1 MNTTV
6 NVSIGGYSFTLE
18 ENAYNTLQEYL
29 NTVKVKLGNDK
40 VAQETVNDI
49 EFRIAEL
56 LTEKIT
62 LGQVVTN
69 EMVTPIIEQIGK
81 PEDIGENNDSTS
93 NKQYRPKRLY
103 RNPDDSIIAGVC
115 GGLAAYFSVD
125 PLVFR
130 ILFFALLFLKGFGLL
145 LYILLWIAMPKAKTP
160 FQKMEMMGD
169 TENIDEIGR
178 RVRKEISNASDNLK
192 KSKAGNTV
200 NKFINLFG
208 QVMLYL
214 LKAMLVIVKVISIT
228 IGVLLIVSM
237 LLIFIALVGAV
248 FFASYSPDF
257 SGVIGGVGM
266 TLNEIIASVLDIS
279 SSYWI
284 TIPLFLTLAIPIV
297 ALIYAGI
304 RILFR
309 FRAKDGTIGIIATVI
324 WAAAVV
330 TLSLTFFFQMRGL
343 SVSEKVVKELEIS
356 PVNSNSK
363 IVLCK
368 SYNYMTDSTSSIEE
382 KVQIFDW
389 KIVTLKGKH
398 QLAGSPTLIID
409 KGFEAKP
416 RFEVIRKARGVNSY
430 TAADNAKDI
439 IYSLTLNDTL
449 AILDPLYIIP
459 EKTKWK
465 NQSVLIKL
473 YLPEGYGVYLDETL
487 TEMLEKYQPYSNYW
501 PDEMVG
507 KTWIMTANGLRI
519 AR

>member
-6 NVSIGGYSFTLE
+6 NASIGGFSFTLE
-18 ENAYNTLQEYL
+18 ESAYSTLQAYL
-29 NTVKVKLGNDK
+29 NQVKIKLGNDK
-40 VAQETVNDI
+40 AAQETVNDI

-56 LTEKIT
+56 LSEKIT

-69 EMVTPIIEQIGK
+69 DVVLQIIEQIGK
-81 PEDIGENNDSTS
+81 PEDFGEGNGSTG
-93 NKQYRPKRLY
+93 NKQYRQKRLY

-115 GGLAAYFSVD
+115 GGLAAYFRVD

-130 ILFFALLFLKGFGLL
+130 ILFIALLFLKGFGLL

-169 TENIDEIGR
+169 AENIDEIGR
-178 RVRKEISNASDNLK
+178 RVRKEISDASANLK
-192 KSKAGNTV
+192 KTKAGNTV

-237 LLIFIALVGAV
+237 LLIFIALVGAM

-257 SGVIGGVGM
+257 SGVIGGIGM

-309 FRAKDGTIGIIATVI
+309 FRAKDSTIGIIAAVI

-343 SVSEKVVKELEIS
+343 SVNEKVVKEFELT

-363 IVLCK
+363 IVVCK
-368 SYNYMTDSTSSIEE
+368 TYNYLTDSTSIKG

-398 QLAGSPTLIID
+398 QLAGSPTFIID
-409 KGFEAKP
+409 KSFEARP
-416 RFEVIRKARGVNSY
+416 RFEVIRKARGVNNY
-430 TAADNAKDI
+430 TAEENAKDI

-465 NQSVLIKL
+465 SQSVAVKL

-487 TEMLEKYQPYSNYW
+487 TDILEKYQPYSNYW

>member
-29 NTVKVKLGNDK
+29 NTVKVKLGNNRA
-40 VAQETVNDI
+40 AQETVNDI

-56 LTEKIT
+56 LSEKIT

-69 EMVTPIIEQIGK
+69 DMVTPIIEQIGK
-81 PEDIGENNDSTS
+81 PEDIGDNNGSTG

-115 GGLAAYFSVD
+115 GGLAAYFRVD

-130 ILFFALLFLKGFGLL
+130 ILFIALLFVKGFGLL

-160 FQKMEMMGD
+160 FQKMEMMGNA
-169 TENIDEIGR
+169 ENIEEIGR
-178 RVRKEISNASDNLK
+178 RVRKEISQANDNLK
-192 KSKAGNTV
+192 KSKTGNTF
-200 NKFINLFG
+200 NKLINLFG

-214 LKAMLVIVKVISIT
+214 LKALLVIVKVISIT

-237 LLIFIALVGAV
+237 LMIFIALVGAV

-266 TLNEIIASVLDIS
+266 TLNEIIAAVLDIS

-284 TIPLFLTLAIPIV
+284 TVPLFLTLAIPIV

-309 FRAKDGTIGIIATVI
+309 FKAKDGTIGIIAAVV

-343 SVSEKVVKELEIS
+343 SFSEKMVKEMEVS
-356 PVNSNSK
+356 PVKSNSK
-363 IVLCK
+363 IVSCK
-368 SYNYMTDSTSSIEE
+368 SYNYLTESTSVEE

-398 QLAGSPTLIID
+398 QLAGSPTLIIE
-409 KGFEAKP
+409 KSFEAKP
-416 RFEVIRKARGVNSY
+416 KFEVIRKARGVNSY
-430 TAADNAKDI
+430 TAENNAKDI
-439 IYSLTLNDTL
+439 IYSITLSDTL

-465 NQSVLIKL
+465 NQSVTVKL

-487 TEMLEKYQPYSNYW
+487 IDILEKYQPYSSYW

>member
-18 ENAYNTLQEYL
+18 ENAYNTLHEYL

-40 VAQETVNDI
+40 AAEETVSDI
-49 EFRIAEL
+49 EFHIAEL
-56 LTEKIT
+56 LSARIA

-69 EMVTPIIEQIGK
+69 EMITPIIEQIGK
-81 PEDIGENNDSTS
+81 PEDICESNYSTS
-93 NKQYRPKRLY
+93 NKLYRPKRLY

-115 GGLAAYFSVD
+115 GGLAAYFRAD

-130 ILFFALLFLKGFGLL
+130 ILFIALLFLKGFGLL
-145 LYILLWIAMPKAKTP
+145 LYILLWIALPKAKTP
-160 FQKMEMMGD
+160 FQKMEMMGEP
-169 TENIDEIGR
+169 ENIEDISKR
-178 RVRKEISNASDNLK
+178 IRKEINETSENLK
-192 KSKAGNTV
+192 KSKAGNAIGKIV
-200 NKFINLFG
+200 NLLG
-208 QVMLYL
+208 QVLLYMLNAL
-214 LKAMLVIVKVISIT
+214 LYIVKSISIA
-228 IGVLLIVSM
+228 IGVLLIVCM
-237 LLIFIALVGAV
+237 LLVFIALVGGV
-248 FFASYSPDF
+248 FFASFSPDF
-257 SGVIGGVGM
+257 SGTIGGVGM

-324 WAAAVV
+324 WAAAVA

-343 SVSEKVVKELEIS
+343 SVSEKVVKEFEVAPKS
-356 PVNSNSK
+356 SNSK
-363 IVLCK
+363 IVFCK
-368 SYNYMTDSTSSIEE
+368 TYNYLADSSSAEE

-389 KIVTLKGKH
+389 KIITLKGKH
-398 QLAGSPTLIID
+398 QLAGSPTLAIE
-409 KGFEAKP
+409 KSFGTKP
-416 RFEVIRKARGVNSY
+416 KFEVIRKARGGNSY
-430 TAADNAKDI
+430 SAKSNAKDI
-439 IYSLTLNDTL
+439 IYSITLNDTL
-449 AILDPLYIIP
+449 VILDPLYTIP

-465 NQSVLIKL
+465 NQSVTVKL
-473 YLPEGYGVYLDETL
+473 LLPEGYGVYLDETL
-487 TEMLEKYQPYSNYW
+487 TDILEDYQPYSNYW

>member
-1 MNTTV
+1 MNTTI
-6 NVSIGGYSFTLE
+6 NVSLGGYSFTLDE
-18 ENAYNTLQEYL
+18 SAYSTLQTYL
-29 NTVKVKLGNDK
+29 DEVKIKLGNDTA
-40 VAQETVNDI
+40 AQETVNDI

-56 LTEKIT
+56 LSEKIT
-62 LGQVVTN
+62 LGQVVTSD
-69 EMVTPIIEQIGK
+69 MVMPIIEQIGK
-81 PEDIGENNDSTS
+81 PEDIGDDGNTMSK
-93 NKQYRPKRLY
+93 KQYRSKRLY

-115 GGLAAYFSVD
+115 GGLAAYFRVD

-130 ILFFALLFLKGFGLL
+130 ILFIAFLFLKGFGLL

-169 TENIDEIGR
+169 AENIDEIGR

-200 NKFINLFG
+200 NKLINLFV
-208 QVMLYL
+208 QVLLYL
-214 LKAMLVIVKVISIT
+214 VKAMLVIVKVISIT
-228 IGVLLIVSM
+228 IGILLIVSM

-257 SGVIGGVGM
+257 SGVIGGVGI
-266 TLNEIIASVLDIS
+266 TLNQIIAAVLDIS

-309 FRAKDGTIGIIATVI
+309 FRAKDGTIGIIAAVI

-330 TLSLTFFFQMRGL
+330 TLSLTFFFQIRGL
-343 SVSEKVVKELEIS
+343 SVSEKVVKEFEIS

-363 IVLCK
+363 VVMCK
-368 SYNYMTDSTSSIEE
+368 SYNYLTDSTWVEE
-382 KVQIFDW
+382 TVQIFDW
-389 KIVTLKGKH
+389 KVFTLKGEH
-398 QLAGSPTLIID
+398 HLAGSPTLIIE
-409 KGFEAKP
+409 KSFEAKP
-416 RFEVIRKARGVNSY
+416 RLEVIRRARGVNSY
-430 TAADNAKDI
+430 TAEKNAKDI
-439 IYSLTLNDTL
+439 IYSITLNDTL

-465 NQSVLIKL
+465 NQSVTVKL
-473 YLPEGYGVYLDETL
+473 YLPEGYGVHLDETL
-487 TEMLEKYQPYSNYW
+487 TDILAKYQPYSNYW

>member
-1 MNTTV
+1 MNKTI
-6 NVSIGGYSFTLE
+6 NVSIGGYSFYLE
-18 ENAYNTLQEYL
+18 ENAYNTLLEYL

-40 VAQETVNDI
+40 AAQETVNDI

-56 LTEKIT
+56 LSEKISS
-62 LGQVVTN
+62 GQVVTN
-69 EMVTPIIEQIGK
+69 DMVTPIIEQIGK
-81 PEDIGENNDSTS
+81 PEDIGDNNDSAS

-115 GGLAAYFSVD
+115 GGLAAYFRVD
-125 PLVFR
+125 PIVFR
-130 ILFFALLFLKGFGLL
+130 ILFIALLFLKGFGLL
-145 LYILLWIAMPKAKTP
+145 LYILLWIAMPKAMTP

-169 TENIDEIGR
+169 AENIDEISR
-178 RVRKEISNASDNLK
+178 RVRKEISDASDKLK
-192 KSKAGNTV
+192 KSKASNTF
-200 NKFINLFG
+200 NQFINLFG
-208 QVMLYL
+208 QVVLYL
-214 LKAMLVIVKVISIT
+214 IKAMLVFVKVISIS
-228 IGVLLIVSM
+228 IGVLLIVTM
-237 LLIFIALVGAV
+237 LLFFIALVGAV

-309 FRAKDGTIGIIATVI
+309 FRAKDGTIGIIAAII
-324 WAAAVV
+324 WAAAVI
-330 TLSLTFFFQMRGL
+330 TLSLTFFFQMQGL
-343 SVSEKVVKELEIS
+343 SVSDKVVKVFEVT
-356 PVNSNSK
+356 PVSGNSK

-368 SYNYMTDSTSSIEE
+368 SYNYLTDSTSPIEE

-389 KIVTLKGKH
+389 KILKQKGKH
-398 QLAGSPTLIID
+398 QLASSPTLVIV
-409 KGFEAKP
+409 KSFEAKP
-416 RFEVIRKARGVNSY
+416 RFEIIRKARGVNSY
-430 TAADNAKDI
+430 TAKRNAKDI
-439 IYSLTLNDTL
+439 IYSITLNDTL

-465 NQSVLIKL
+465 NQSVTVKL

-487 TEMLEKYQPYSNYW
+487 TDILEKYQPFSNYW
-501 PDEMVG
+501 SDEMVG

-519 AR
+519 VR